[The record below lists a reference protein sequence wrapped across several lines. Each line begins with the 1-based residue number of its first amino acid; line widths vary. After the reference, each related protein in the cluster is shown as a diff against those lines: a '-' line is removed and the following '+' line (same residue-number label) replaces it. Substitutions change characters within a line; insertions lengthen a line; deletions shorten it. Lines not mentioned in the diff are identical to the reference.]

1 MEEDEEVE
9 IQEMHDDDDE
19 DEQSL
24 SSSDGASESDDEQK
38 VQYECEVI
46 ENIYFY
52 VPLLSG
58 KTNRNLTFFVL
69 KFWDINCNR
78 LVWKFM
84 CIVLMR

>member
-38 VQYECEVI
+38 VQYACEVI

-58 KTNRNLTFFVL
+58 KTNEESYILCIKVL
-69 KFWDINCNR
+69 GHK
-78 LVWKFM
+78 L
-84 CIVLMR
+84 

>member
-1 MEEDEEVE
+1 ME
-9 IQEMHDDDDE
+9 IQEMHEDDDDMQNDDE
-19 DEQSL
+19 DEQTL
-24 SSSDGASESDDEQK
+24 SSSDGASDDEQK

-78 LVWKFM
+78 LV
-84 CIVLMR
+84 